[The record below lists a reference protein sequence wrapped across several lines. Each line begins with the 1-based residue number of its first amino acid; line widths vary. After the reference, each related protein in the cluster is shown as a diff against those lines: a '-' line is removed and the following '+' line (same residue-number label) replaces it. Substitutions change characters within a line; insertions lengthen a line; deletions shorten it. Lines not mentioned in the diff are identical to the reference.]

1 MPAGKAPRTPLA
13 NVTNNRLPP
22 PVAGRADSEALGG
35 SFMPGLGQ
43 PRPQAGHGMP
53 GPAAGARSGTGQH
66 RRSGSRRPAVGNYQP
81 ASGTVGRLRPLIIS
95 DPFAH

>member
-13 NVTNNRLPP
+13 YVTNYRLPP
-22 PVAGRADSEALGG
+22 LVVGRADSEALGG

-43 PRPQAGHGMP
+43 PRPKAGRGMP
-53 GPAAGARSGTGQH
+53 RPAAGARSGIGQH
-66 RRSGSRRPAVGNYQP
+66 CRSGSRRPAVGDYPP
-81 ASGTVGRLRPLIIS
+81 AFGTVGRLRPLIIS